1 MRGIWRALLPA
12 PVLTGSNA
20 RALFAA
26 AASLFILFAGAAQA
40 TTPTIAPVSG
50 YWWNPSQ
57 TGNGFVIEIQNN
69 QLFMA
74 GFLYAASG
82 EATWVA
88 TLGPMSSSSAYAG
101 TLFTDSGG
109 QTLTGAYQGAP
120 RSTTT
125 LGPIS
130 ITFITDTKATIV
142 WPGGTENIQRFDII
156 PGGSTATQAATNP
169 QTGWWFNANESGR
182 GFGIEVQNG
191 NIWIA
196 GYMYDASGNP
206 IWYLATGTLAD
217 GVYTGQWTQYQGG
230 LTLTGSYKAP
240 TVANPAV
247 GPITAQF
254 SSPSA
259 GTLTLPDGRQIP
271 LTRFVIPGGP
281 SGPTLTAFT
290 PAEGLPATLLTITG
304 TNINP
309 GATLSLTLSD
319 STGYNVNIP
328 LTAAT
333 STSITASVPP
343 YINTSNGSF
352 GSGVVNLTLTQSSG
366 GATQNSNTL
375 TTGYQIQNLTTPKT
389 SGNGTLALIQA
400 NLQEANKLQQK
411 IAGTAQDT
419 PAVQSAIATQI
430 TDLQTLATNI
440 QNVVQNGQSISL
452 GSIGGVD
459 ITVTPANINDVDTLI
474 IDTLS
479 SLATP
484 QTAASSMRAETTAP
498 AGCMSAEAQAFSNGI
513 LAGDNATTLQAL
525 ALAMIEAPYA
535 STACGDAAAF
545 TLAYDIFGG
554 AGSFAIGLSNAAGNN
569 ADSSLLPAA
578 ALFAATNTNAS
589 AAVGLNAILS
599 VVLAA
604 EAATVESAISG
615 VQGLSQPAINQLVS
629 EATGVLLA
637 EINDSQA
644 FINVVAPPG
653 SSTIPGNIT
662 QGDYT
667 IYLAICSTVGS
678 SQDCPAQ
685 SQLTTFTNTNAT
697 ALANFLSTEFSAEC
711 SAENQIPNISCSATY
726 SSFNG
731 TQFTYTVNIAGGTA
745 QLPQTVVIT
754 FTLVKTG

>member
-1 MRGIWRALLPA
+1 
-12 PVLTGSNA
+12 V
-20 RALFAA
+20 LFAA
-26 AASLFILFAGAAQA
+26 AASLLILFAGTAQA

-74 GFLYAASG
+74 GFLYANSG

-88 TLGPMSSSSAYAG
+88 TLGPMSSSSSYAG

-109 QTLTGAYQGAP
+109 QTLTGAYQGP
-120 RSTTT
+120 PQSTTT

-156 PGGSTATQAATNP
+156 PGGSTATQASTNP

-206 IWYLATGTLAD
+206 TWYLATGTLLD
-217 GVYTGQWTQYQGG
+217 GAYTGQWTQYQGG
-230 LTLTGSYKAP
+230 LTLNGGYKTP
-240 TVANPAV
+240 TVANAAV

-259 GTLTLPDGRQIP
+259 GTLTLPNGKQIP

-281 SGPTLTAFT
+281 SGPTLTAFS

-319 STGYNVNIP
+319 ATGYSVNIP
-328 LTAAT
+328 LTAA
-333 STSITASVPP
+333 SATSITASVPP

-375 TTGYQIQNLTTPKT
+375 QGYQIQKLPAATTN
-389 SGNGTLALIQA
+389 GNSTLALIQA
-400 NLQEANKLQQK
+400 NLQEANNLQQK
-411 IAGTAQDT
+411 IMGTPQAT
-419 PAVQSAIATQI
+419 PAVESAIATQI
-430 TDLQTLATNI
+430 ADLQSLATNI
-440 QNVVQNGQSISL
+440 QNVVQQGQSFSL
-452 GSIGGVD
+452 GSVGGVN
-459 ITVTPANINDVDTLI
+459 IEVTPANINDVDNLI
-474 IDTLS
+474 LAQLQ

-484 QTAASSMRAETTAP
+484 QTLTSSMRAETTTAP
-498 AGCMSAEAQAFSNGI
+498 GCMSAEAQAYANGV
-513 LAGDNATTLQAL
+513 LAGDSLNILEAL
-525 ALAMIEAPYA
+525 ALTMIEAPYA
-535 STACGDAAAF
+535 SNACADAAAF

-554 AGSFAIGLSNAAGNN
+554 AGNIGLGITDAAGNHSD
-569 ADSSLLPAA
+569 AASLPIA
-578 ALFAATNTNAS
+578 ALFATTNAN
-589 AAVGLNAILS
+589 ANTAVGLNALLS
-599 VVLAA
+599 KALAA
-604 EAATVESAISG
+604 DVSTVQTAISS
-615 VQGLSQPAINQLVS
+615 VQALSQPAINQLIS
-629 EATGVLLA
+629 EAAGDLLTD
-637 EINDSQA
+637 INDAQS
-644 FINVVAPPG
+644 FTNVVAPP
-653 SSTIPGNIT
+653 SSSSNIPSNVT

-667 IYLAICSTVGS
+667 IYLAICSTAGS
-678 SQDCPAQ
+678 SQDCIAQ
-685 SQLTTFTNTNAT
+685 YQLTTLNDTNPA
-697 ALANFLSTEFSAEC
+697 ALATYLSTLFSDEC
-711 SAENQIPNISCSATY
+711 SQESQIPNISCSASY

-731 TQFTYTVNIAGGTA
+731 TQFTFTVNITGGTA